1 MMNPFELN
9 KQAAGEAAVYNPT
22 IDLKGDYYQ
31 NFITRSKSLGAP
43 VMAINPSRATPRQAS
58 QRSVFTLHNDIWSPL
73 EATYPEQ
80 LIRVDIPI
88 TCIPEAKEFLQL
100 AGINEY
106 TLFPD
111 FDGLARHLHQ
121 EHAKHFWVA
130 LMPNPSVNL
139 TRNSVPHWRGEA
151 RYAHSAPPR
160 QRVTL
165 SHSGYL
171 KR

>member
-1 MMNPFELN
+1 MQHHGLPTRFLDWSTTFAVALYFAIASRNVPSISQGESACVWMMNPFELN

-121 EHAKHFWVA
+121 EHAKHF
-130 LMPNPSVNL
+130 
-139 TRNSVPHWRGEA
+139 
-151 RYAHSAPPR
+151 
-160 QRVTL
+160 
-165 SHSGYL
+165 
-171 KR
+171 